1 MLARH
6 IEETYKVKSKQK
18 DRYGQ
23 TLMSEFKYMVEKEA
37 LNDEGKSRAYLSIQQ
52 PDHKKEY
59 WEKFEHHFKLA
70 LHGSQ
75 YLIRER
81 MSRASRYPDQN
92 LAKKYAHTF
101 NH

>member
-1 MLARH
+1 MKFGALP
-6 IEETYKVKSKQK
+6 K
-18 DRYGQ
+18 
-23 TLMSEFKYMVEKEA
+23 LPEKKGN
-37 LNDEGKSRAYLSIQQ
+37 LSRAYLSISQ

-75 YLIRER
+75 YVTHER
-81 MSRASRYPDQN
+81 MSRASKYPDQN